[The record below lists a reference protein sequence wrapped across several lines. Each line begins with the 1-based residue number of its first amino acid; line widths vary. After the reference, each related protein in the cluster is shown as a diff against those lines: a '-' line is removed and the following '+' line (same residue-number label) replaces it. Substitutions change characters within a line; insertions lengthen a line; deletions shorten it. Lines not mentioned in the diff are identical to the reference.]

1 MLTPCPSCQTPI
13 VTADSLA
20 GVRLDLQIPGKG
32 WDSRNLGGFVIE
44 NGVAMHKQKPAEG
57 ETLYVPHRPLCR
69 MAG

>member
-20 GVRLDLQIPGKG
+20 GVRLDLQLPGKG
-32 WDSRNLGGFVIE
+32 WNQKDLGGFVIQ
-44 NGVAMHKQKPAEG
+44 NGVAMHKQKPADG